1 MLGVQV
7 LGSFPGGD
15 RANSVSLKRPELS
28 SQGVKVGLLGVEG
41 DGLVVVGDRDRVV
54 ASVERLNRLSVVPDG
69 LIM

>member
-7 LGSFPGGD
+7 LGSLPSGD
-15 RANSVSLKRPELS
+15 RANSVSLERPELS
-28 SQGVKVGLLGVEG
+28 GQGVKVGLLGVEG

-54 ASVERLNRLSVVPDG
+54 ASLERLNRLSVVPDG